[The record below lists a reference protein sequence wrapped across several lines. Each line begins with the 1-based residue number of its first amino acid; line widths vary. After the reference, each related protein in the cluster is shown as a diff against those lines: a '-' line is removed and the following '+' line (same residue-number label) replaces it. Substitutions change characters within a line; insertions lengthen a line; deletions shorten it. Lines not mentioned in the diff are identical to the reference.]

1 MHADRG
7 IGGTGAAGGKGD
19 AGPPGH
25 GAVRRRHE
33 RRAALLPADHGL
45 DGVVAALVMQ
55 GIEHGEEAFA
65 RHGENTVA
73 ALNAELVDKDLAA
86 SAGHKG
92 LRCFTVVHSGSHCP
106 DAFSSPRANRPPWR
120 ANRLE
125 KGKRRV
131 MRSGVTEEF
140 LQGKGGGEGAASPS
154 PSPPAVKPSA
164 YPFAGGRSGPPSAI
178 IFL

>member
-7 IGGTGAAGGKGD
+7 VGGTGAAGGKGD
-19 AGPPGH
+19 AGPSGH

-33 RRAALLPADHGL
+33 RRAAFLPADHGL

-86 SAGHKG
+86 GAGHKG
-92 LRCFTVVHSGSHCP
+92 LRWFTVGHTVLMR
-106 DAFSSPRANRPPWR
+106 FRLPPQAAR
-120 ANRLE
+120 H
-125 KGKRRV
+125 
-131 MRSGVTEEF
+131 
-140 LQGKGGGEGAASPS
+140 GARTGLRKKSDESCDPE
-154 PSPPAVKPSA
+154 
-164 YPFAGGRSGPPSAI
+164 
-178 IFL
+178 